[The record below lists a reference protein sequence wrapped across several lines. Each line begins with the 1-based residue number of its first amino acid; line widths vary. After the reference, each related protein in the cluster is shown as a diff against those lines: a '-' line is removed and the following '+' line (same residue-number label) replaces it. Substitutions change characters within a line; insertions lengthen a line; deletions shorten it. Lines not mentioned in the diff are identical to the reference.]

1 MRLKKGKKRFE
12 IACYKNKVLDWRN
25 GNEKNID
32 EVVQIQNVF
41 INVSKG
47 ETAKKDDL
55 AKAFGKD
62 VKQQDIILEILN
74 KGELQVGEK
83 ERQAELE
90 RIKNEVVSIVASKLV
105 NPNDKKPHPAARIAS
120 ALDTLTAQGSQES
133 KERHEKGEGHK
144 EGETRLPIW
153 TGVKENKDAKAQALL
168 AMKAL
173 IARQPIPV
181 QRARMHLRIVC
192 PVKESKHIVKIQH
205 EGDAPQEKVM
215 IKDKILSWV
224 EQVERQDVEGSDWV
238 VEGFVEP
245 GAYKLMQDF
254 IGTHTKGLGRVDV
267 LEQMVAHED

>member
-55 AKAFGKD
+55 VKAFGKD

-90 RIKNEVVSIVASKLV
+90 RIKNEVVSIVASKLI
-105 NPNDKKPHPAARIAS
+105 NPNSKMPYSTQMIEK
-120 ALDTLTAQGSQES
+120 ALNALTTQGSQEN
-133 KERHEKGEGHK
+133 KERLEKGEGHK
-144 EGETRLPIW
+144 EGETRLPTW

-173 IARQPIPV
+173 IARQPMPV
-181 QRARMHLRIVC
+181 QRARMRLRIVC

-215 IKDKILSWV
+215 IKDKVLSWV
-224 EQVERQDVEGSDWV
+224 EQVDRQDVEGSDWI
-238 VEGFVEP
+238 VEGLVEP
-245 GAYKLMQDF
+245 GNLNLMEDF
-254 IGTHTKGLGRVDV
+254 FKSHTKGLGRVDV

>member
-12 IACYKNKVLDWRN
+12 IACYKNKVLDWRS

-90 RIKNEVVSIVASKLV
+90 RIKNEVVSIVASKLI
-105 NPNDKKPHPAARIAS
+105 NPQSKKPYSPQMISR

-133 KERHEKGEGHK
+133 KERAEKGEGHK
-144 EGETRLPIW
+144 EGETRLPTW

-173 IARQPIPV
+173 IARQPMPV
-181 QRARMHLRIVC
+181 QRARMRLRIVC

-224 EQVERQDVEGSDWV
+224 EQVERQDVEGSDWL
-238 VEGFVEP
+238 VEGLVEP
-245 GAYKLMQDF
+245 GAYNLMEQF
-254 IGTHTKGLGRVDV
+254 IGTHTKGLGRIDV
-267 LEQMVAHED
+267 LDQMVAHED